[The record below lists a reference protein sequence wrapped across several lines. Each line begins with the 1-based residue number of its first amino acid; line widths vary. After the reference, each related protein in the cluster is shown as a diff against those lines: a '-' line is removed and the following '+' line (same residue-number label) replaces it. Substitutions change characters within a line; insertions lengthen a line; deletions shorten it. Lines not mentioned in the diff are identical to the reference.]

1 MGILGCPCLQV
12 MLNVQKVILRSLFA
26 FWALAEEDG
35 LKLEAS
41 WLVVLNL
48 LMLFLQAPC
57 RVPL

>member
-1 MGILGCPCLQV
+1 
-12 MLNVQKVILRSLFA
+12 MLNVQKVILRSVFA

-35 LKLEAS
+35 LQLEAS

-48 LMLFLQAPC
+48 LILFLQAPC